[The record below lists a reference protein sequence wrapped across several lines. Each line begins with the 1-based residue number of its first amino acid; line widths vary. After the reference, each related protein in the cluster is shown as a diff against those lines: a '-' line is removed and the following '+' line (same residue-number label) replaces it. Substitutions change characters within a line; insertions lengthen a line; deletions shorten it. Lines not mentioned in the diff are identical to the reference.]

1 MDFDYLPK
9 NYILALQKTNTDKLS
24 EIRLRKD
31 FPVRCKYF
39 FKKCYLGDNGITL
52 FEDGS
57 IMCTEEDIRYIINK
71 VTEFSVYA
79 FNDRIKQGFITIG
92 NGVRIGLAGECVREK
107 DEIITIKNISSLNI
121 RIPHEVI
128 GCSKKIFKYIYE
140 DDVINN
146 VLIVSP
152 PAFGKTTLLKDIAR
166 NINEK
171 FDYSILIL
179 DERGEFENIKGD
191 NIDKISY
198 SDKLYGFNYGIR
210 TLSPDIVITDELSSE
225 TDWECVK
232 NAVNSG
238 VKIMASCHGKCVTD
252 LNEKKGFS
260 SNYFDRIIVLENS
273 GVPGL
278 IKGVYDKDMN
288 CL

>member
-1 MDFDYLPK
+1 MPK
-9 NYILALQKTNTDKLS
+9 RYIFALKKINTDKLS

-39 FKKCYLGDNGITL
+39 FKKRYLGDEGITL
-52 FEDGS
+52 FEDKA
-57 IMCTEEDIRYIINK
+57 IVCTEEDIRYIINK

-79 FNDRIKQGFITIG
+79 FNDRIKQGFITVG
-92 NGVRIGLAGECVREK
+92 NGVRIGIAGECVCEK

-121 RIPHEVI
+121 RIPHEII

-140 DDVINN
+140 DGLLNN

-152 PAFGKTTLLKDIAR
+152 PSLGKTTILKDIAR
-166 NINEK
+166 SINEK

-179 DERGEFENIKGD
+179 DERGEFENIKGV

-210 TLSPDIVITDELSSE
+210 TLSPDIVITDELSTE

-238 VKIMASCHGKCVTD
+238 VKIMASCHGKCITD
-252 LNEKKGFS
+252 LIGKKGFS
-260 SNYFDRIIVLENS
+260 SDYFDRIVVLENS
-273 GVPGL
+273 DMPGV
-278 IKGVYDKDMN
+278 IKSVYDKDMK